1 MAEMQNTW
9 GGKREGAGR
18 PKGWRKET
26 SIQRKQHQVRAF
38 DDEWSLIKE
47 FMILCRKDI
56 DSCRESVEALKRR
69 VDGMKVEIRY
79 YPKAEGA
86 IVPELKELR
95 EETFVKDRAEV
106 IEMAKEM
113 ELPPVADYAHI
124 FLNGIED
131 VSIAVLSNGG
141 IRDMESGDWI
151 VEEPDED

>member
-1 MAEMQNTW
+1 
-9 GGKREGAGR
+9 
-18 PKGWRKET
+18 
-26 SIQRKQHQVRAF
+26 
-38 DDEWSLIKE
+38 
-47 FMILCRKDI
+47 
-56 DSCRESVEALKRR
+56 
-69 VDGMKVEIRY
+69 MKVEIRY